1 MELTEAQKK
10 LAEYAKEIGINGIS
24 LEELIRSHRELRA
37 RNGRSHEEIAEE
49 MNKARKCAAEQT
61 ARDLTERGFVSID
74 RLKQMTFG
82 EISEMIENAD

>member
-10 LAEYAKEIGINGIS
+10 LAEYANEIGISNIS
-24 LEELIRSHRELRA
+24 LDELIASHRELRA
-37 RNGRSHEEIAEE
+37 RNKRSHEEVVEE
-49 MNKARKCAAEQT
+49 INKARKCAAEQT
-61 ARDLTERGFVSID
+61 ARDLTERGFVSVE